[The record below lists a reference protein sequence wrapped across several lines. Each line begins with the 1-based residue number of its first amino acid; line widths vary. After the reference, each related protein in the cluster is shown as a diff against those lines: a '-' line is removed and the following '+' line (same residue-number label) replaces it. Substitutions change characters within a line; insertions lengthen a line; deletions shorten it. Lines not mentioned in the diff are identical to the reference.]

1 MQFSETQDLFNSS
14 LSRIQLV
21 LRRVEFPNDTFYL
34 LVALLVS
41 NYLRLFFDSLPLD
54 IVFGVIGLVV
64 GASLL
69 RDGLP
74 RVVWPVVAA
83 FAGLLVVYGIGILFD
98 FGYQGMRHV
107 AGILFGGILFL
118 FCYRNVAELIRH
130 KYIIPLFV
138 IAVLGL
144 FLVYVTPAGFNPNLF
159 ISMFSYLLLTI
170 GLILLVRADS
180 KMARFVLVH
189 VVLGIVVAG
198 GLVYGYRSLITAL
211 ILAYP
216 MYWAGYLFLKNRIGA
231 SVLSIAAG
239 LFVALIIALYGT
251 EFMDSRLT
259 EWDSWARKYVGG
271 RILTGRE
278 TLWRASLNAIT
289 ESRLLGRGAGTV
301 IIDLLLEENAPV
313 ANNVTVRE
321 CLNTAVVPDVERN
334 FGLANDC
341 SVLLS
346 VKDRLSGGVDLNW
359 STSIYIGDWDGVEVT
374 GIPGRVTTMR
384 LPHYGLRGEI
394 PPELGNLDRLVAIRL
409 NNNELTGEIPP
420 ELGNLANLNRLV
432 LNVNSLSGSVPP
444 ELGNLTKL
452 QELWIKQNNLS
463 GQIPPEL
470 GNLSNLSVLRLVEND
485 FTGCVPIELR
495 SVPDHQLDAS
505 ALPNCDMSFTVT
517 DRPTATV
524 AVAESADTT
533 QGVAGSGSAS
543 QSNNAGQSGIDAA
556 ANETDT
562 DRLLPESVPAQGAGQ
577 TELGSIINRVNELVD
592 SSSAPPAPVSAHNLF
607 LQVGVQTGI
616 LGMVALALLCG
627 VLIFNLVV
635 PKGGR
640 VDSVQCFVATCTL
653 MVIIH
658 STFEVF
664 LLQNIFILG
673 AVTWILMGIGAGIVH
688 ARQQQQNEQEEA
700 SVHVPESLDDDS
712 ADVSS
717 ASAA

>member
-1 MQFSETQDLFNSS
+1 MQFSETQDIFNSS
-14 LSRIQLV
+14 LSRVQSV

-54 IVFGVIGLVV
+54 IVFGVVGLLV

-74 RVVWPVVAA
+74 RVVWPVAAA
-83 FAGLLVVYGIGILFD
+83 FAGLLVVYGVGILFD

-107 AGILFGGILFL
+107 AGILFGGIVFL
-118 FCYRNVAELIRH
+118 FCYRNAAELIRN
-130 KYIIPLFV
+130 KYIILLFV
-138 IAVLGL
+138 IAMLGL

-170 GLILLVRADS
+170 GLILIVRADG

-189 VVLGIVVAG
+189 VILGIVVAG
-198 GLVYGYRSLITAL
+198 GLIYGYRSLITAL

-231 SVLSIAAG
+231 TVLSLAAG

-251 EFMDSRLT
+251 EFMDNRLT

-289 ESRLLGRGAGTV
+289 ESRLLGRGAGTI
-301 IIDLLLEENAPV
+301 IIDLLLDENVPV
-313 ANNVTVRE
+313 ADDVSVRE

-346 VKDRLSGGVDLNW
+346 VKDRLSGGVALNW
-359 STSIYIGDWDGVEVT
+359 SASIYIGDWDGIEVT

-394 PPELGNLDRLVAIRL
+394 PAELGKLDRLVSIRF

-420 ELGNLANLNRLV
+420 ELGNLTNLNRLV
-432 LNVNSLSGSVPP
+432 LNVNSLSGSVPS

-452 QELWIKQNNLS
+452 QELWIKANNLS

-470 GNLSNLSVLRLVEND
+470 GNLSNLSVLRLIEND
-485 FTGCVPIELR
+485 FTGCVPVELR
-495 SVPDHQLDAS
+495 NVPDHQLDAS
-505 ALPNCDMSFTVT
+505 TLPDCDASFTVT
-517 DRPTATV
+517 VRPTATV
-524 AVAESADTT
+524 AVAESADI
-533 QGVAGSGSAS
+533 AEIAEASGSAS
-543 QSNNAGQSGIDAA
+543 QSSNTGQSNVDTV
-556 ANETDT
+556 ETESDT

-577 TELGSIINRVNELVD
+577 TEFGSIINRVNALVD

-607 LQVGVQTGI
+607 LQVGVQTGV
-616 LGMVALALLCG
+616 LGMVVLALLCG
-627 VLIFNLVV
+627 VLIFNLVA
-635 PKGGR
+635 PNGNR
-640 VDSVQCFVATCTL
+640 VDSVRCFVATCTL

-673 AVTWILMGIGAGIVH
+673 AVTWILMGMGAGVVH
-688 ARQQQQNEQEEA
+688 ERRQHQSVQEDA
-700 SVHVPESLDDDS
+700 SLHVPESLDDDS
-712 ADVSS
+712 TDVSS
-717 ASAA
+717 ASV